1 MLKNQFHLNR
11 GEDRYTAVVARER
24 QMEKMAVTERMKK
37 ERDGEISQYHDNR

>member
-24 QMEKMAVTERMKK
+24 QMKKMAVTENE
-37 ERDGEISQYHDNR
+37 ERARWGNITISRQ